1 MLAAY
6 LKADEIIEKLYRNN
20 PSQYKIERITI
31 YQLLAAAYYEL
42 DRYVEAVD
50 ADEEGLAIFN
60 TLPTRSRV
68 HNANFIITSITISI
82 NATITPNSIMR
93 HTMLSKRFILS

>member
-42 DRYVEAVD
+42 D
-50 ADEEGLAIFN
+50 LA
-60 TLPTRSRV
+60 
-68 HNANFIITSITISI
+68 
-82 NATITPNSIMR
+82 M
-93 HTMLSKRFILS
+93 SKRWMLMKKACYFQHSPRRGAEYTTRTLL